1 MDQATR
7 ARVYTGQ
14 LDYGLTNRLAL
25 QATLPLLSVDF
36 INLGSVQD
44 SDTKFG
50 DLTLVAQ
57 YFWSFGY
64 FAAPT
69 MLSAGAGTNI
79 PVGEGIEN
87 PISSDKNFISGTV
100 DPVFL
105 ASMVFSLQGPWSANA
120 NLYARPILSE
130 SDDGTKS
137 GTFFLYGIGT
147 AYSLIFSNQ
156 SGLDFSFR
164 MNALHRAKDKRDGQ
178 VFASSGGDWI
188 YVSPGITYSILG
200 RGIHGL
206 QLWSNLEIPIYQN
219 VNGSQ
224 LTEDWTARFGLS
236 YGMHL

>member
-7 ARVYTGQ
+7 AQVYTAQ

-69 MLSAGAGTNI
+69 MLSVGAGANL
-79 PVGEGIEN
+79 PLGEGIEN
-87 PISSDKNFISGTV
+87 PISSDKNFVSGTV
-100 DPVFL
+100 DPLFL
-105 ASMVFSLQGPWSANA
+105 ASVVFSLRGPWSANA

-137 GTFFLYGIGT
+137 GGFIFYGVGT
-147 AYSLIFSNQ
+147 ARSFIFSPQ
-156 SGLDFSFR
+156 SGLDFSLR
-164 MNALHRAKDKRDGQ
+164 LSGLHRAKDRRNGQ
-178 VFASSGGDWI
+178 SFDSSGGDWAYI
-188 YVSPGITYSILG
+188 TPGVTYSVFG

-224 LTEDWTARFGLS
+224 LTEDWTARFGLG